1 MMRVST
7 VLADMSLIL
16 EVTVSLFVNPLKITS
31 ELLRK
36 VSFMYPPSENLRSS
50 TDNDFTAKY
59 AHSSVLQ
66 GINQTEFVQMAEKG
80 DDYTT
85 YFLSSCH
92 YKLGCT
98 KTTKIASG
106 LAALAPLVSWSDG
119 GVEGG
124 VRGGGWGRG
133 L

>member
-1 MMRVST
+1 M
-7 VLADMSLIL
+7 A
-16 EVTVSLFVNPLKITS
+16 LFGNPLKITS
-31 ELLRK
+31 ELLSLLH
-36 VSFMYPPSENLRSS
+36 VSSIRDQRRA
-50 TDNDFTAKY
+50 TDNDFIAKY

-106 LAALAPLVSWSDG
+106 LAALAPLVSWSEG